1 MKYTLIKGSFHVVGQ
16 SPDGD
21 SVKFRAASPDLWNN
35 INTDNR
41 EAFQKTF
48 VAENGVVT
56 LRLEG
61 VDALETHYTPPSPA
75 LPSITPLGGTG
86 ALTKPPTARNYS
98 QPAELGRLAANQLMH
113 LIGVTAPKWRVFGKA
128 VYVSEASINGIP
140 VKTKL
145 MDTIPGYIVTGDIE
159 RNGRPVSWI
168 FPGTTPLVDGASIP
182 RDGLA
187 EMAPQSVNYQ
197 LLRMGLVYPFFF
209 MTLPAVLRNQL
220 ASAVREAREAAARAA
235 GKPNPP
241 ANLWLIDRS
250 TQGVELT
257 SIRVLTTEQAI
268 FPYLFRKIAQHFQRI
283 DLERQRAAALSG
295 VPVSDESVP
304 MDGFFNDANPHV
316 FVISE
321 QDFLRLDDVVE
332 AKGTT
337 LRMRRGPFDLVF
349 LS

>member
-1 MKYTLIKGSFHVVGQ
+1 
-16 SPDGD
+16 
-21 SVKFRAASPDLWNN
+21 
-35 INTDNR
+35 
-41 EAFQKTF
+41 
-48 VAENGVVT
+48 
-56 LRLEG
+56 
-61 VDALETHYTPPSPA
+61 
-75 LPSITPLGGTG
+75 
-86 ALTKPPTARNYS
+86 
-98 QPAELGRLAANQLMH
+98 
-113 LIGVTAPKWRVFGKA
+113 
-128 VYVSEASINGIP
+128 
-140 VKTKL
+140 
-145 MDTIPGYIVTGDIE
+145 
-159 RNGRPVSWI
+159 
-168 FPGTTPLVDGASIP
+168 
-182 RDGLA
+182 
-187 EMAPQSVNYQ
+187 MAPQSVNYQ

-209 MTLPAVLRNQL
+209 MPLPAMLRNQL

-250 TQGVELT
+250 TQGVELS